1 MIGTTVN
8 HYKILEKLGEGGMGV
23 VYKAEDTSL
32 KRTVALK
39 FLAFELTRDQEAK
52 ERFVHEAQAASA
64 LEHNN
69 ICSVH
74 EIGETEDGRLF
85 IAMSCY
91 DGELLKSRMESGP
104 LPVDL
109 AIDIALQTAQGLAK
123 AHSTGIIHRDVKP
136 ANIFITNDGT
146 VKLLDFGLAK
156 LSSQTRLTKTGKT
169 VGTAAY
175 MSPEQTRG
183 DEVDQRTDIWS
194 LGVVIYEMLSGKLP
208 FPGDYEQA
216 IIYGILN
223 AEPEPLTALQA
234 GIPLQ
239 LQRIVEKATAKNP
252 DKRYQRAEEIIADL
266 QSLKSEI
273 KSGTARPPLF
283 GFRLPRKKRAYMYGT
298 VAVILSVLVAIQLFL
313 PGGTGE
319 RINSIAVLPLVN
331 LSGNPEQEY
340 FADGMTDELITN
352 LAKVRALKVIS
363 RTSVMQYKDTKKPL
377 PQIARELNVDA
388 VIEGSVLREG
398 NEVRISAQLIQASTD
413 QHMWADSYQ
422 RDLRNVLAMQ
432 EEIASAITERVRAA
446 VTTTERARLASAR
459 AVNPKSY
466 EAYLKGQ
473 FYISKMTED
482 GYEKGLAYLNQAVA
496 LDSTNP
502 KAYAALALAY
512 SIIGHER
519 HPDAFDQ
526 ARAATQK
533 VEQLGGEPMADMYS
547 AWSMK
552 KLYSDW
558 DYSGAEI
565 DLKRAIELN
574 PSFGEAQRDYSWYL
588 YLIGKRDEALAR
600 MKTAQGVDP
609 LNALFYADRAWQYWW
624 MGKHDKAIEEAHKSL
639 ELDSNFNEGLAVLGY
654 VYADKGMYDEAL
666 ALHRKLAV
674 IDPYWRW
681 CLVTT
686 LIKSGNEAEAR
697 KTLAKFLAEKPEPTG
712 GWDGWFLT
720 DIYAALGDKNSAFRW
735 LELAYKG
742 RMSFLPWIN
751 DNVLYKPLHGDPRFQ
766 AMVRRM
772 NLPDRQMSSASS
784 IFTQRF
790 ASGRVFA
797 GTSTR
802 GAR

>member
-32 KRTVALK
+32 KRTVSLK

-266 QSLKSEI
+266 QTVSKVD
-273 KSGTARPPLF
+273 
-283 GFRLPRKKRAYMYGT
+283 GF
-298 VAVILSVLVAIQLFL
+298 
-313 PGGTGE
+313 
-319 RINSIAVLPLVN
+319 
-331 LSGNPEQEY
+331 
-340 FADGMTDELITN
+340 
-352 LAKVRALKVIS
+352 
-363 RTSVMQYKDTKKPL
+363 
-377 PQIARELNVDA
+377 
-388 VIEGSVLREG
+388 
-398 NEVRISAQLIQASTD
+398 
-413 QHMWADSYQ
+413 
-422 RDLRNVLAMQ
+422 
-432 EEIASAITERVRAA
+432 
-446 VTTTERARLASAR
+446 
-459 AVNPKSY
+459 
-466 EAYLKGQ
+466 
-473 FYISKMTED
+473 
-482 GYEKGLAYLNQAVA
+482 
-496 LDSTNP
+496 
-502 KAYAALALAY
+502 
-512 SIIGHER
+512 
-519 HPDAFDQ
+519 
-526 ARAATQK
+526 
-533 VEQLGGEPMADMYS
+533 
-547 AWSMK
+547 
-552 KLYSDW
+552 
-558 DYSGAEI
+558 
-565 DLKRAIELN
+565 
-574 PSFGEAQRDYSWYL
+574 
-588 YLIGKRDEALAR
+588 
-600 MKTAQGVDP
+600 
-609 LNALFYADRAWQYWW
+609 
-624 MGKHDKAIEEAHKSL
+624 
-639 ELDSNFNEGLAVLGY
+639 
-654 VYADKGMYDEAL
+654 
-666 ALHRKLAV
+666 
-674 IDPYWRW
+674 
-681 CLVTT
+681 
-686 LIKSGNEAEAR
+686 
-697 KTLAKFLAEKPEPTG
+697 
-712 GWDGWFLT
+712 
-720 DIYAALGDKNSAFRW
+720 
-735 LELAYKG
+735 
-742 RMSFLPWIN
+742 
-751 DNVLYKPLHGDPRFQ
+751 
-766 AMVRRM
+766 
-772 NLPDRQMSSASS
+772 
-784 IFTQRF
+784 
-790 ASGRVFA
+790 
-797 GTSTR
+797 
-802 GAR
+802 